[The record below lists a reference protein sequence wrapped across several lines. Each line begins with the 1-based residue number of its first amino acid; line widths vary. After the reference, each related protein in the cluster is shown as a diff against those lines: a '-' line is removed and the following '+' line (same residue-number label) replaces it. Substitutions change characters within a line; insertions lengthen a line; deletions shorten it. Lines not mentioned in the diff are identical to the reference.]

1 MITNAP
7 LGTSWFYPLGGL
19 FSVISCIFLV
29 HVGGFVHMT
38 YPQKSPTP
46 FLVKVDHR
54 YLLVVHVPFL
64 VKTIK
69 GVRNH
74 YRFIVHFAYY
84 AKNIGGRVCHFCP
97 FGTSCCFTS
106 SIYGS
111 SITLCIHGY
120 FHLMKAFPTYS
131 SSSSN

>member
-19 FSVISCIFLV
+19 FSIISCIFLV
-29 HVGGFVHMT
+29 HVGAFVHMT
-38 YPQKSPTP
+38 YPQRSPTP
-46 FLVKVDHR
+46 FLVNIDHR

-69 GVRNH
+69 GVGDH
-74 YRFIVHFAYY
+74 SRFIVLFAYY
-84 AKNIGGRVCHFCP
+84 AKNIGGGVCPFCP
-97 FGTSCCFTS
+97 FGTCCHFINST
-106 SIYGS
+106 YGS
-111 SITLCIHGY
+111 STSLCIHGH